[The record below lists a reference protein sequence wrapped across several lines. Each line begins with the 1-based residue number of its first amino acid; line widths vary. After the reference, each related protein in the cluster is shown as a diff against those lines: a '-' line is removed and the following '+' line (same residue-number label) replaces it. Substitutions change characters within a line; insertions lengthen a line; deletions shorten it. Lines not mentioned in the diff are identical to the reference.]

1 MVAVGTFLGKHGAVL
16 VGLGVG
22 TAAKFGRMMALDQKF
37 TVRQVIGHCLMMG
50 AVGVASTVIVDLAGV
65 EDPNFR
71 AFTAAV
77 LAIAAS
83 DVVKYLA
90 TRAWRKFLADVAE
103 NPGELRQAVQTAR
116 SARRLA
122 RDLEQQDD

>member
-1 MVAVGTFLGKHGAVL
+1 VALATFFAKHGAILLGL
-16 VGLGVG
+16 VVG

-37 TVRQVIGHCLMMG
+37 TLRQVLGHCLMMG
-50 AVGVASTVIVDLAGV
+50 AVGVAATVIVDLAGIT
-65 EDPNFR
+65 DPNFR

-90 TRAWRKFLADVAE
+90 TRAWRKFLADVAD
-103 NPGELRQAVQTAR
+103 NPGELRQSVQRVR

-122 RDLEQQDD
+122 QDLSQSEE